1 MKLRCL
7 PNPIDRIRVPDSWN
21 TVDEFAEWW
30 IAAGSP
36 MRFPPQA
43 EIFVSD
49 DATAV
54 SIFRHG
60 QFQVE
65 LYLIHPVPTVPVH
78 EHPGVDVIK
87 IQIGM
92 EGHERGIW
100 LSPALI
106 DGASHGAGI
115 KLDDQRGFPLIAVQH
130 WKTRAPITIAAMW
143 KGPTVGPLHEALITR
158 FNPDAYVTP
167 GYADITRHKENTDV

>member
-1 MKLRCL
+1 MKLRHIH
-7 PNPIDRIRVPDSWN
+7 NPIDRITVPESWR
-21 TVDEFAEWW
+21 TVDEFAQWW

-36 MRFPPQA
+36 MRFSPEA

-65 LYLIHPVPTVPVH
+65 LYLIHPSPTVPNH

-87 IQIGM
+87 IQLG
-92 EGHERGIW
+92 EGTQGLEMSST
-100 LSPALI
+100 LT
-106 DGASHGAGI
+106 DGESHGAGFTI
-115 KLDDQRGFPLIAVQH
+115 DAQRGFPLIAVQH

-158 FNPDAYVTP
+158 FNPDAYVTS

>member
-1 MKLRCL
+1 MKLRPVL
-7 PNPIDRIRVPDSWN
+7 NPIDRIAVPDSWR
-21 TVDEFAEWW
+21 TVDEFAQWW

-36 MRFPPQA
+36 MRFPPEA

-65 LYLIHPVPTVPVH
+65 LYLIHPTPTVPNH

-87 IQIGM
+87 IQMG
-92 EGHERGIW
+92 EGTQGIEM
-100 LSPALI
+100 SPTLT
-106 DGASHGAGI
+106 DGESHGAGFTI
-115 KLDDQRGFPLIAVQH
+115 DTQIGFPLIAVQH
-130 WKTRAPITIAAMW
+130 WKTREPITIAAMW

-158 FNPDAYVTP
+158 FNPDAYVTQ
-167 GYADITRHKENTDV
+167 GFADITRHKENTDV